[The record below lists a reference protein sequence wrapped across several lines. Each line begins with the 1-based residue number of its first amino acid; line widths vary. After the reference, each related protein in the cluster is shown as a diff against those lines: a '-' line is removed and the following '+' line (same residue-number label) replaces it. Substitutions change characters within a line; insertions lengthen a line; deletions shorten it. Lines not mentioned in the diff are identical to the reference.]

1 LALIDLQPD
10 SADAEQQPVQ
20 ARSRRELH
28 ERARA
33 AEAAEHTHSA
43 RRLTSARASLGHP
56 VGNHLPPVP
65 AGRTSRSRAVE
76 AGAAARSR
84 ARVRDATARHG
95 VQRDVRP
102 NRPAARPG
110 RPRVKRMLVS
120 KLMTLGAMLGV
131 GAMLVA
137 TSLPANAFYDANAVL
152 SAAAVGAVEQAGV
165 QSLRIDT
172 TATAPSVSRDAYTVS
187 SLAEKLRIKYGARS
201 YSFVNNPNGS
211 IQWPFAVSVPIS
223 SGFGDRVAPC
233 FGCSSYHEGTDFTP
247 GAGAVIQAIADGV
260 VSATSVTGAYGNH
273 VVVDHMIDGQLVQ
286 SLYAH
291 MQYGSIRVAVGQTI
305 TVGTEIGQVGS
316 TGSSTGAHLHLEIHI
331 NGTPVDPFVWLK
343 AHAN

>member
-1 LALIDLQPD
+1 M
-10 SADAEQQPVQ
+10 Q
-20 ARSRRELH
+20 ARSRRELR

-33 AEAAEHTHSA
+33 AEAAEHGLSA
-43 RRLTSARASLGHP
+43 RRLAISRTSLRHPAGDHVPTVPNGRASRERVLADGGDSH
-56 VGNHLPPVP
+56 
-65 AGRTSRSRAVE
+65 
-76 AGAAARSR
+76 SR
-84 ARVRDATARHG
+84 ARVRDAAAVKHNVRHS
-95 VQRDVRP
+95 DRP
-102 NRPAARPG
+102 NRGGARG
-110 RPRVKRMLVS
+110 SRPRIKRMLVS
-120 KLMTLGAMLGV
+120 KLMTIGAMLGV

-137 TSLPANAFYDANAVL
+137 TSLPANAFYDADAVL

-172 TATAPSVSRDAYTVS
+172 AAPAPGVSRDAYTVS

-201 YSFVNNPNGS
+201 YSYVNNPNGS

-233 FGCSSYHEGTDFTP
+233 FGCSSFHEGTDFTP
-247 GAGAVIQAIADGV
+247 GAGAVIQSIADGV

-273 VVVDHMIDGQLVQ
+273 VIVDHMIDGQLVQ

-291 MQYGSIRVAVGQTI
+291 MQYGSIRVAVGQHI

-316 TGSSTGAHLHLEIHI
+316 TGSSTGAHLHLEIHV
-331 NGTPVDPFVWLK
+331 NGIPVDPFVWLK